1 MSLVDLAVIATIAII
16 AGYPAIGA
24 AVSAI
29 RGLRTPSVLESSK
42 AEWRQQ
48 WVKTLISL
56 QTELEE
62 ASEDS
67 QAELCRQLIW
77 EILGGDPEEVA
88 A

>member
-24 AVSAI
+24 VLSAV
-29 RGLRTPSVLESSK
+29 RGLRVPSASVPSK

-56 QTELEE
+56 QTELED

>member
-1 MSLVDLAVIATIAII
+1 MSLADLAVIATIAII

-24 AVSAI
+24 ALSYI
-29 RGLRTPSVLESSK
+29 RGLQAASLQPSK

-56 QTELEE
+56 QTELED

-77 EILGGDPEEVA
+77 EILGGDADEVA